1 MIPLSLFS
9 CFYLRSLFVSWDFIV
24 VFECSIAHSLFV
36 LLGFILQYCVSS
48 CFIAGPRQLLN
59 VCYFKLI
66 FIVLFF
72 LVCFFFLSYLHR
84 CWSFISKAGPCQLLF
99 TKLQIINLCLIL
111 FFNLHILVSLIFQS
125 MSDFL

>member
-1 MIPLSLFS
+1 MIPLSLMS
-9 CFYLRSLFVSWDFIV
+9 CFYLSSLFVSWDFIF

-36 LLGFILQYCVSS
+36 LLGFILRYCVSS

-72 LVCFFFLSYLHR
+72 LVCFFFLSYLHC
-84 CWSFISKAGPCQLLF
+84 CWSFISKAGPCQLLS

-111 FFNLHILVSLIFQS
+111 FFNLHIS
-125 MSDFL
+125 